1 MLMATFLLTD
11 GIKTNM
17 EYGCSIAILIALTIN
32 LDSLFCAT
40 ILFLYEQCPSGVYGY
55 PCSKRPGLKPPT
67 SCLVNGGPTTDTAKC
82 VVVGDEP
89 ASDWMCING
98 DCVHNSVDGSPTC
111 SNNIRA
117 RPIVPT
123 SVSSKGAVQLGMIVI

>member
-1 MLMATFLLTD
+1 MVITATFLLTD
-11 GIKTNM
+11 GIKTNI
-17 EYGCSIAILIALTIN
+17 EYGCSITILIAFKIN
-32 LDSLFCAT
+32 LDSLFCVS
-40 ILFLYEQCPSGVYGY
+40 IVFLSEQCPRAVYGS
-55 PCSKRPGLKPPT
+55 PCSKRPSLKPPT

-82 VVVGDEP
+82 VVGDEP

-98 DCVHNSVDGSPTC
+98 DCVHNSVDGSC

-123 SVSSKGAVQLGMIVI
+123 SVSSKGAVQLGTVVI